1 MSTSKTSG
9 LSKMTRDKNQRI
21 LLELVSQPGNDVCA
35 DCKAK
40 APRWASHNL
49 GIFICVHCASIHRK
63 IGTHITKVKSL
74 TLDDWTKEQVEN
86 MKAIGNIKA
95 NQYWNPDE
103 KKHPLPTNMEESE
116 RDSELEKYI
125 RSKYEFQRFRPL
137 SNSITVDI
145 DAAYSSPKALADRPY
160 SNFLMLGQNRTE
172 AILRAHLENCYHI
185 RVNYGTTLVA
195 FEQNEN
201 SVTTHLVR
209 TSDDGGDA
217 KETLNVGWLIGADE
231 SQPVPPTSL
240 PWHVKPSPD
249 IPYSNFLML
258 GQDRTEAILR
268 AHLENCY
275 HIRVNYG
282 TTLVAFEQ
290 NENSVTT
297 HLIRTS
303 DDGGDAKEIL
313 NVGWLIGAD
322 GSIRKHLGL
331 TYFGETRDNQKFIT
345 GDVHVRSGLNRHRTD
360 VRPSDSFG
368 LHAKDY
374 GMHESQVRGIG
385 PRRRLEAR
393 RISIYM
399 YMFSETD
406 SVDLYRP
413 NIRMANNFSKGRV
426 FIAGDAA
433 HIHCTSGGQGVVSCV
448 QDVMNLCWKLAL
460 VECGVSSPTL
470 LSTYDEERRP
480 VIKDMLSITTAI
492 FDQIVTGKVTAWPK
506 SLLDLRQFGVNYRW
520 SSIIVDDRPDADP
533 VGTYDATLGKP
544 HAGDR
549 APEAPGLIDVKN
561 TTKTSVFKML
571 VSFRHTVLVFTD
583 TLEEATPFINELK
596 RTPASMFKWAVILPQ
611 SMVSSRIGIAPSVE
625 GLLLIDYDNHA
636 YTNYL
641 PDESRRVAVI
651 RPDGVIG
658 ALTGSPIGLQK
669 YLELIF
675 VA

>member
-1 MSTSKTSG
+1 MTA
-9 LSKMTRDKNQRI
+9 LS
-21 LLELVSQPGNDVCA
+21 
-35 DCKAK
+35 
-40 APRWASHNL
+40 PRVLIVGA
-49 GIFICVHCASIHRK
+49 G
-63 IGTHITKVKSL
+63 
-74 TLDDWTKEQVEN
+74 
-86 MKAIGNIKA
+86 
-95 NQYWNPDE
+95 
-103 KKHPLPTNMEESE
+103 PT
-116 RDSELEKYI
+116 
-125 RSKYEFQRFRPL
+125 
-137 SNSITVDI
+137 
-145 DAAYSSPKALADRPY
+145 
-160 SNFLMLGQNRTE
+160 G
-172 AILRAHLENCYHI
+172 
-185 RVNYGTTLVA
+185 LVA
-195 FEQNEN
+195 AISLAQNGISVRIIDKLAGPRVGQRGAALQPRVFELF
-201 SVTTHLVR
+201 SILGVA
-209 TSDDGGDA
+209 GDIL
-217 KETLNVGWLIGADE
+217 KEASPLQPPICRDMPLE

-322 GSIRKHLGL
+322 GPKSSIRKHLGL

-345 GDVHVRSGLNRHRTD
+345 GDVHVRSGLNRHFSHRWGDFT
-360 VRPSDSFG
+360 VKGISLRPSECQNDTLFSFIIG
-368 LHAKDY
+368 GSEVPYSELMSDHQTLLDY
-374 GMHESQVRGIG
+374 MLKTTGCTNLKFGELVH
-385 PRRRLEAR
+385 
-393 RISIYM
+393 
-399 YMFSETD
+399 
-406 SVDLYRP
+406 VDDWRP

-571 VSFRHTVLVFTD
+571 VYFRHTVLVFTD

-596 RTPASMFKWAVILPQ
+596 RTPANMFQWAVILPQ

-641 PDESRRVAVI
+641 PDESRRVVVI